1 MIMVSHYII
10 KYINDNIIEMIP
22 KVLQEKIQKCPTF
35 DWKYEN
41 GYNKVTLEAEDSK
54 EISRSQ
60 LTTQCQITDK
70 HQCTKH
76 NIDILKIKQLEP
88 HIFLFIAILFKVA
101 ESCLKDIP

>member
-10 KYINDNIIEMIP
+10 KYINYISVSNDNIIEMIP
-22 KVLQEKIQKCPTF
+22 EVLQEKIQKCPTF

-60 LTTQCQITDK
+60 LTTQ
-70 HQCTKH
+70 
-76 NIDILKIKQLEP
+76 
-88 HIFLFIAILFKVA
+88 
-101 ESCLKDIP
+101 